1 MNLLKLFNL
10 LKNFDGELIAALIGL
25 ATKVQDSLDGGLTRE
40 ELDQLL
46 TEVDSLADYSLTEVD
61 DDLIQ
66 FVQRLVRDPF
76 MISYVFDS
84 VGFQANACE
93 GCDSR
98 PEKGCCK
105 E

>member
-25 ATKVQDSLDGGLTRE
+25 ATKVQDALDGGLTRE

-46 TEVDSLADYSLTEVD
+46 TDVDSLADYSSTQVD

-66 FVQRLVRDPF
+66 FVQRLIRDPF
-76 MISYVFDS
+76 MINYIFDNVGFDS
-84 VGFQANACE
+84 N
-93 GCDSR
+93 GCDGCDKK
-98 PEKGCCK
+98 PENGCCRG
-105 E
+105 